1 MVQLT
6 KDLTRAYELG
16 DINEYPILG
25 GEVIYQGAAIGL
37 EVASGY
43 VRSLQAGDKFVGF
56 AEDSIDASNA
66 SDGEKSI
73 RVKRRGSVTLELSGA
88 AITDVGKSLYA
99 VDDNTFTLSS
109 AGSSVYIGQISRHQ
123 YDSEIIVDFDS
134 ANIPPAVV

>member
-6 KDLTRAYELG
+6 KDLTRTYELG

-43 VRSLQAGDKFVGF
+43 VRSLQATDKFVGF
-56 AEDSIDASNA
+56 AEDNIDASNV
-66 SDGEKSI
+66 SDGEKNI

-99 VDDNTFTLSS
+99 TDDNTFTLSLS
-109 AGSSVYIGQISRHQ
+109 NS
-123 YDSEIIVDFDS
+123 IIPVSFLYALKAS
-134 ANIPPAVV
+134 WCLPILNKTFL

>member
-6 KDLTRAYELG
+6 KDLTRTYELG

-37 EVASGY
+37 EIASGY
-43 VRSLQAGDKFVGF
+43 VRSLQATDKFVGF
-56 AEDSIDASNA
+56 AEDNIDASNA
-66 SDGEKSI
+66 SDGDKNI
-73 RVKRRGSVTLELSGA
+73 MVKRRGSVTLELSGA

-99 VDDNTFTLSS
+99 VNDNTFALSS

-134 ANIPPAVV
+134 ATIPPAVV

>member
-6 KDLTRAYELG
+6 KDLTRTYELG

-37 EVASGY
+37 EIASGY

-56 AEDSIDASNA
+56 AEDNIDASNA
-66 SDGEKSI
+66 SDGEKNI

-99 VDDNTFTLSS
+99 VNDNTFALSS

-134 ANIPPAVV
+134 ATIPPAVV

>member
-56 AEDSIDASNA
+56 AEDSIDASNT

-99 VDDNTFTLSS
+99 TDDNTFTLSS
-109 AGSSVYIGQISRHQ
+109 AGSSVYIGQISRYQ

-134 ANIPPAVV
+134 ATIPPAVV